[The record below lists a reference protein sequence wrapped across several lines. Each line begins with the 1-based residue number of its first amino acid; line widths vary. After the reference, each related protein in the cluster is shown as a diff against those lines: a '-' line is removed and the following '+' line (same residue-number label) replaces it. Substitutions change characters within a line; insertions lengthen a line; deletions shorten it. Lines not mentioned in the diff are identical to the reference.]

1 MPSGI
6 SRSGQAADRTDGPVA
21 GRKQDVDMELSSVLQ
36 DGIMVVTATG
46 DLNATSCNQVETE
59 LSAQADAGHRWIVLD
74 LGEVRYVSSAGL
86 RVFLVSARKLAKAG
100 AFVLA
105 RPTPSVAQILK
116 MTGFDR
122 IVQVEPSLEAAVAT
136 ARAKKN

>member
-1 MPSGI
+1 
-6 SRSGQAADRTDGPVA
+6 
-21 GRKQDVDMELSSVLQ
+21 MELSSALQ
-36 DGIMVVTATG
+36 DGIMVVAATG

-59 LSAQADAGHRWIVLD
+59 LTAQADAGHRWIVLD